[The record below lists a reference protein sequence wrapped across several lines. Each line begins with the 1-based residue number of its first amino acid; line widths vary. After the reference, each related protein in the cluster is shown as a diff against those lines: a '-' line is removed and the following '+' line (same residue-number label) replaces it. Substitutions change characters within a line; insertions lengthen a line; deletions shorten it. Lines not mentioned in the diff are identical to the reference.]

1 MSKNNIVSESYITYR
16 TADDSSVLALINT
29 AREGIQYALFNSL
42 LQKSP
47 FTLNEWTK
55 FLHLSERT
63 MQRLKSE
70 KRVFDP
76 VSSEK
81 ILELTMLYKLGHE
94 VFGNKEK
101 FSLWL
106 NRNNVALG
114 NKAPKEL
121 LDSSFGADLVKD
133 ELHRIEHGVL
143 A

>member
-1 MSKNNIVSESYITYR
+1 MSKHNILSESHITYR
-16 TADDSSVLALINT
+16 TADDKSVLALIST
-29 AREGIQYALFNSL
+29 AREGILYSKFASL

-47 FTLNEWTK
+47 FSLSDWTR

-70 KRVFDP
+70 KRAFDP

-81 ILELTMLYKLGHE
+81 ILELTMLYKLGNE
-94 VFGNKEK
+94 IFGTKEK
-101 FSLWL
+101 FTSWL
-106 NRNNVALG
+106 NRKNAALG
-114 NKAPKEL
+114 NVTPKEL
-121 LDSSFGADLVKD
+121 LDSSFGVDLVKD